1 MILQKKEFFIL
12 LFVIIVAAFLR
23 FSELTQFPP
32 GLYPDEAM
40 NGSNA
45 LEANATGHYKVFYPE
60 NNGREGLFINIQAIF
75 LKSFLAFSPFPA
87 PWMLHVPSVLF
98 GIFTVLGIYFLTKEL
113 PGITNKYIPLLAAF
127 FTATSFW
134 HINFSRIG
142 FRAIMAPFFL
152 VWGIFLLLLA
162 LKKQEKNYFKNSP
175 LTTAGVKSKI
185 KNLLLPLIAGIVYGL
200 GMHSYIAYRATPL
213 LILIILLTGFFLYEK
228 KIVFRVG
235 SFFILGSI
243 IATLPL
249 IFYFIQNPQDFLGRT
264 TQVSIFSAGSPLQNL
279 FLNSVKTMGMFF
291 VYGDSNW
298 RHNLSGNPEI
308 FFPVAMCFGLA
319 LLLGFIAFIKKY
331 THKRITYILLFSWFA
346 VGAAP
351 VVVSNEGIPHALRSI
366 LLIPPAYI
374 LAALGAEAFYKFL
387 KRKNIRR
394 DVILAVSFLFLTTTL
409 FNAYYT
415 YFVLWGENK
424 NTRGAFAADYV
435 KIANEINTLPRTIPK
450 YIIVEAGGTDVRGY
464 PMPTQ
469 TTMFLTESFLPQER
483 ESRNIHYIFPAQ
495 KNEIPPNAA
504 VFEIK

>member
-1 MILQKKEFFIL
+1 MTPQKKEFFVL
-12 LFVIIVAAFLR
+12 LFIIIVAAFLR
-23 FSELTQFPP
+23 FSDFTQFPP

-45 LEANATGHYKVFYPE
+45 LEANATGHYKAFYPE

-75 LKSFLAFSPFPA
+75 LKSFLAFSPFPV
-87 PWMLHVPSVLF
+87 PWMLHVPSALF

-113 PGITNKYIPLLAAF
+113 PGITNKYVPLLAAF

-152 VWGIFLLLLA
+152 VWGVWFLLFSLRKQKENTKTVWHNWVFPLL
-162 LKKQEKNYFKNSP
+162 
-175 LTTAGVKSKI
+175 
-185 KNLLLPLIAGIVYGL
+185 AGIVYGL
-200 GMHSYIAYRATPL
+200 GMHSYIAYRGTPL
-213 LILIILLTGFFLYEK
+213 LILVVLIAAFFLYEK

-235 SFFILGSI
+235 SLFILGSI
-243 IATLPL
+243 LISLPL

-264 TQVSIFSAGSPLQNL
+264 TQVSIFSSGAPLQNL
-279 FLNSVKTMGMFF
+279 FLNSIKTMGMFF

-308 FFPVAMCFGLA
+308 FFPVAICFGLA
-319 LLLGFIAFIKKY
+319 LLLGVIALIKK
-331 THKRITYILLFSWFA
+331 HAPKRITYILLFAWFA
-346 VGAAP
+346 AGAGP

-374 LAALGAEAFYKFL
+374 LAALGAEAFYEFL
-387 KRKNIRR
+387 KRKNIRK

-415 YFVLWGENK
+415 YFVIWGENK

-435 KIANEINTLPRTIPK
+435 KIANEINVLPRTVPK

-464 PMPTQ
+464 PMPAQ

-483 ESRNIHYIFPAQ
+483 AARNIHYIFPSQ
-495 KNEIPPNAA
+495 ENEIPPNAA